1 MTLFTEDSA
10 GSLYIGLSCLRRF
23 ITFFM
28 HSCHCSIKYASILI
42 TVLDPSVIS
51 DNLLLLENGNNGY
64 NFKHVCRFIGSF
76 RVTLRETPTIAV
88 FTRLFFK
95 AKYKVDTVEPYYYGR
110 WGAGG
115 WWGYRKCPYKKFLTG
130 HVIEVNKQTP
140 FGEQLKY

>member
-51 DNLLLLENGNNGY
+51 DNLLLLENGNSGY
-64 NFKHVCRFIGSF
+64 NFKYFCRFIGSF

-88 FTRLFFK
+88 FTRVFFK
-95 AKYKVDTVEPYYYGR
+95 AKYKVDTVEPCYYGR
-110 WGAGG
+110 RGG
-115 WWGYRKCPYKKFLTG
+115 GGLVG
-130 HVIEVNKQTP
+130 GIESVLIIKN
-140 FGEQLKY
+140 F

>member
-28 HSCHCSIKYASILI
+28 HSCHCSIKYASILV

-51 DNLLLLENGNNGY
+51 DNLLLLENGNSGY
-64 NFKHVCRFIGSF
+64 NFKHGSRLLGSF

-88 FTRLFFK
+88 FTRLFSKTKFNIPSLISGANSK
-95 AKYKVDTVEPYYYGR
+95 KYKEDTVEPYFYGR
-110 WGAGG
+110 
-115 WWGYRKCPYKKFLTG
+115 
-130 HVIEVNKQTP
+130 
-140 FGEQLKY
+140 